1 MDKLRRHS
9 DNLAVQTGETR
20 TLRQVALAS
29 YVGSAIEFYDFFIYG
44 TAAAIV
50 FPSVFFPHL
59 GHVMATVAS
68 LGTFASAFVSRPVGA
83 VVFGHFGD
91 RIGRQRTLVATL
103 LLMGISTVG
112 VGLIPSTATIG
123 IAAPLLLTF
132 LRLLQGFAVGG
143 EWAGSA
149 LLSAEHAPE
158 HQRGRFGM
166 FTQMGYGTALVL
178 ANLVFLIVY
187 LTCGQ
192 ASPAFLEWAWRIPFL
207 FSVVLIITA
216 LLVRMSVK
224 ETPAF
229 AAAADAPHS
238 EVPLAALV
246 RDQGRQL
253 LFAAGAVAGVLALVY
268 ETGTFF
274 THYATEHLRYST
286 DFVLLVGALGGV
298 CTVVFVI
305 ASAILSDTYGRRPLL
320 TIAYLLAVPWSL
332 VVFPL
337 IETRN
342 PLLFTAAIIVTYA
355 IIGIAMG
362 PLASFIPETFALAYR
377 YTGAG
382 LAHNIGGIVGGGIP
396 PVISEY
402 LLDTYGSWSI
412 AAMLAGL
419 TLVSLISVRVLK
431 ETAQPR
437 YSRSGQ

>member
-1 MDKLRRHS
+1 MLVH
-9 DNLAVQTGETR
+9 TGDSQ

-44 TAAAIV
+44 TAAALV
-50 FPSVFFPHL
+50 FPTVFFPHL
-59 GHVMATVAS
+59 GHVMAIVAS
-68 LGTFASAFVSRPVGA
+68 LGTFAAAFVSRPIGA

-91 RIGRQRTLVATL
+91 RIGRQRTLVCTL
-103 LLMGISTVG
+103 LLMGVATVG
-112 VGLIPSTATIG
+112 VGLIPGAATIG
-123 IAAPLLLTF
+123 VAAPLLLTV
-132 LRLLQGFAVGG
+132 LRVLQGFAVGG

-149 LLSAEHAPE
+149 LLSAEYAPP
-158 HQRGRFGM
+158 HQRGRYGM

-178 ANLVFLIVY
+178 ANLVFLVVY

-192 ASPAFLEWAWRIPFL
+192 TSAAFVEWAWRIPFL
-207 FSVVLIITA
+207 LSVVLIVTA

-229 AAAADAPHS
+229 AEAAADTHS
-238 EVPLAALV
+238 EVPLAALA

-253 LFAAGAVAGVLALVY
+253 LLAAGAVIGVLALVY

-274 THYATEHLRYST
+274 THYATAHLKYST
-286 DFVLLVGALGGV
+286 DFVLLVGVLGGV
-298 CTVVFVI
+298 CTVACVT
-305 ASAILSDTYGRRPLL
+305 ASAIVSDRCGRRLPL
-320 TIAYLLAVPWSL
+320 TVGYLLAVPWSL

-337 IETRN
+337 IESRDHV
-342 PLLFTAAIIVTYA
+342 LYAVAIVVTYA

-362 PLASFIPETFALAYR
+362 PLASFIPETFAVAYR

-382 LAHNIGGIVGGGIP
+382 VAHNTGGIIGGGVP

-412 AAMLAGL
+412 AVMLAGL
-419 TLVSLISVRVLK
+419 ALTSLVCVRLLK
-431 ETAQPR
+431 ETAQPVH
-437 YSRSGQ
+437 SRSGQ